1 MFGKFPFETTDSA
14 WATCWSFLTNS
25 ISKSDDKC
33 LTIWLISSGWLFKK
47 NKRRPS
53 LTHTQVLHLI
63 IQSFTA
69 LIEENGRG
77 QASGM
82 RPVTKTSGSLV
93 DTKIN
98 NCFFFLKKKKTTRT
112 RFNFLQHFLSEN
124 IFINKK
130 KKRRRCWSLGG
141 SPQGNFW
148 GQNGRAEGEK
158 KIQNILPL
166 VKCDSRSLA
175 Y

>member
-1 MFGKFPFETTDSA
+1 MPDHLID
-14 WATCWSFLTNS
+14 FLR
-25 ISKSDDKC
+25 
-33 LTIWLISSGWLFKK
+33 LTLQK

-98 NCFFFLKKKKTTRT
+98 NCFFFFKKKKNYPHA
-112 RFNFLQHFLSEN
+112 F
-124 IFINKK
+124 
-130 KKRRRCWSLGG
+130 
-141 SPQGNFW
+141 
-148 GQNGRAEGEK
+148 
-158 KIQNILPL
+158 
-166 VKCDSRSLA
+166 
-175 Y
+175 